1 MENKENKI
9 IIKKNNKKNTIKIT
23 EEHVTTQPPEPIQ
36 VIDCPIC
43 IEKYNNSTHKRIK
56 CEYCIFQA
64 CKECCQT
71 YLLIENTPKCMN
83 NDCDRQWTP
92 EFISN
97 HFTKKFVNIDLKS
110 HFEKVL
116 FDKQRALMPSTQ
128 PIIEN
133 ILKEEEYMRK
143 ITDAANIVKKAKDKM
158 YEIQIEFNEFRNRSK
173 NNTENRATFIRA
185 CPVEQCKGF
194 LSSQWKCGLC
204 QNWTCPTCHE
214 VKGLVRD
221 CDHTCDPDNVAT
233 ANLLNSDTKP
243 CPKCGEGIFKID
255 GCFAANTPILMWDG
269 SIKMSQNIALG
280 DILVGDDGTQRT
292 VLRLMEGEDDM
303 YEVQQ
308 NNGMNYTVN
317 SKHTLALKY
326 SGNKRIYWN
335 EKGKCWKVT
344 WFDKESYKIKSK
356 SFKINENCNKEE
368 AKIVADKF
376 IGELYQDNTIEIKVD
391 EYLKLNDSIK
401 NYLMGIKG
409 GFIDYPSQLV
419 DLDPYMLGLWLGDG
433 THCNPCIASNDKEI
447 VDYMIEW
454 CNKNDAELI
463 KVKNN
468 KYLYRIRRK
477 GYSFNCNTINAYK
490 SCDTTD
496 AKFPDY
502 ENRTNPF
509 TNLLNKYN
517 LIKNK
522 HIPKEYLMNDRN
534 VRLQL
539 LAGIIDTD
547 GHVSKEQ
554 KGRRVRIIQTRVELS
569 EQIIFLA
576 KSLGF
581 TVNYTI
587 KERKNEVIFN
597 SKPKDYKNQY
607 DINISGEK
615 IYEIPTI
622 IPRKKCAG
630 STKNFLNTSIN
641 VVYKEKGK
649 YYGWE
654 IDKNH
659 RFLLADT
666 THSMNCSQMFCVIC
680 HTAFCW
686 RTGKVETVIHNPHYF
701 EWMRRNGTLE
711 RNPNDIQCGR
721 EITHNTI
728 VALRTNLIIYEKKNY
743 LHERFFKFLYLI
755 LNMT

>member
-56 CEYCIFQA
+56 CEYCIFEA

-83 NDCDRQWTP
+83 NDCDREWTP

-221 CDHTCDPDNVAT
+221 CEHTCNPDNVAT

-255 GCFAANTPILMWDG
+255 GCFAPDTPILMWDG

-292 VLRLMEGEDDM
+292 VLRLMEGQDDM

-317 SKHTLALKY
+317 SKHTLVLKY
-326 SGNKRIYWN
+326 SGIYEGYN
-335 EKGKCWKVT
+335 DE
-344 WFDKESYKIKSK
+344 
-356 SFKINENCNKEE
+356 
-368 AKIVADKF
+368 
-376 IGELYQDNTIEIKVD
+376 TIEIFVD
-391 EYLKLNDSIK
+391 DFYKL
-401 NYLMGIKG
+401 
-409 GFIDYPSQLV
+409 QE
-419 DLDPYMLGLWLGDG
+419 LDNKINKKLFGYKTSNNTLS
-433 THCNPCIASNDKEI
+433 CIQ
-447 VDYMIEW
+447 
-454 CNKNDAELI
+454 LI
-463 KVKNN
+463 K
-468 KYLYRIRRK
+468 I
-477 GYSFNCNTINAYK
+477 G
-490 SCDTTD
+490 
-496 AKFPDY
+496 
-502 ENRTNPF
+502 
-509 TNLLNKYN
+509 
-517 LIKNK
+517 
-522 HIPKEYLMNDRN
+522 
-534 VRLQL
+534 
-539 LAGIIDTD
+539 
-547 GHVSKEQ
+547 
-554 KGRRVRIIQTRVELS
+554 
-569 EQIIFLA
+569 
-576 KSLGF
+576 
-581 TVNYTI
+581 
-587 KERKNEVIFN
+587 
-597 SKPKDYKNQY
+597 
-607 DINISGEK
+607 
-615 IYEIPTI
+615 
-622 IPRKKCAG
+622 
-630 STKNFLNTSIN
+630 
-641 VVYKEKGK
+641 KGK

-659 RFLLADT
+659 RFLLSDT
-666 THSMNCSQMFCVIC
+666 TVVMNCSQMFCVIC

-728 VALRTNLIIYEKKNY
+728 VALRTNLIIYEKKFDDNAIKIHTLLKTITEYCRKIIHIRYVSLNTYTYNSDAIIERLRIQYMRNY
-743 LHERFFKFLYLI
+743 ITENFFKTCLQRENKKGNKYREIVEVLHLLI
-755 LNMT
+755 NTVTDIVYNFIDELKSNEWIYNLERVDEINKIIEYADECFMKISRTYDSVPLTFKRL

>member
-56 CEYCIFQA
+56 CEYCIFEA

-83 NDCDRQWTP
+83 NDCQRQWTP

-221 CDHTCDPDNVAT
+221 CEHTCHPDNVAT

-255 GCFAANTPILMWDG
+255 GCDQI
-269 SIKMSQNIALG
+269 
-280 DILVGDDGTQRT
+280 
-292 VLRLMEGEDDM
+292 
-303 YEVQQ
+303 
-308 NNGMNYTVN
+308 
-317 SKHTLALKY
+317 
-326 SGNKRIYWN
+326 
-335 EKGKCWKVT
+335 
-344 WFDKESYKIKSK
+344 
-356 SFKINENCNKEE
+356 
-368 AKIVADKF
+368 
-376 IGELYQDNTIEIKVD
+376 
-391 EYLKLNDSIK
+391 
-401 NYLMGIKG
+401 
-409 GFIDYPSQLV
+409 
-419 DLDPYMLGLWLGDG
+419 
-433 THCNPCIASNDKEI
+433 
-447 VDYMIEW
+447 W
-454 CNKNDAELI
+454 CL
-463 KVKNN
+463 
-468 KYLYRIRRK
+468 
-477 GYSFNCNTINAYK
+477 T
-490 SCDTTD
+490 
-496 AKFPDY
+496 
-502 ENRTNPF
+502 
-509 TNLLNKYN
+509 
-517 LIKNK
+517 
-522 HIPKEYLMNDRN
+522 
-534 VRLQL
+534 
-539 LAGIIDTD
+539 
-547 GHVSKEQ
+547 
-554 KGRRVRIIQTRVELS
+554 
-569 EQIIFLA
+569 
-576 KSLGF
+576 
-581 TVNYTI
+581 
-587 KERKNEVIFN
+587 
-597 SKPKDYKNQY
+597 
-607 DINISGEK
+607 
-615 IYEIPTI
+615 
-622 IPRKKCAG
+622 
-630 STKNFLNTSIN
+630 
-641 VVYKEKGK
+641 
-649 YYGWE
+649 
-654 IDKNH
+654 
-659 RFLLADT
+659 
-666 THSMNCSQMFCVIC
+666 C
-680 HTAFCW
+680 HTAFSW
-686 RTGKVETVIHNPHYF
+686 RTGRIETVIHNPHYF

-728 VALRTNLIIYEKKNY
+728 VALRTNLIIYEKKFDDNAIKIHTLLKTITEYCRKIIHIRYVSLNTYTYNSDAIIERLRIQYMRNY
-743 LHERFFKFLYLI
+743 ISENFFKTCLQRENKKGNKYREIVEVLHLLI
-755 LNMT
+755 NTVTDIVYNFIDELKSNEWIYNLERVDEINKIIEYADECFMKISRTYDSVPLTFKRL